1 MEEKKQ
7 SSELDDDYLEE
18 EEDTQKD
25 KYLTFRISN
34 EDYAIEIRH
43 VTEIIGI
50 QRITEV
56 PDTPHYVRGIIN
68 LRGKVIPVI
77 DVRTRFNLPGKEY
90 GDRTCIIVVNLND
103 SATGLIVDEV
113 SEVLSILEKNIDP
126 PPTTNKGAKSR
137 YINGIGKIND
147 QVKIILNIDHILN
160 DSDIEKPIG

>member
-77 DVRTRFNLPGKEY
+77 DVRTRFNLPDKEY

-113 SEVLSILEKNIDP
+113 SEVLSIPEKSIDP
-126 PPTTNKGAKSR
+126 PPKTNKGAKSR
-137 YINGIGKIND
+137 YINGIGKISD
-147 QVKIILNIDHILN
+147 QVKILLNIDHILN
-160 DSDIEKPIG
+160 DSEVEKPIG